1 MFNFIA
7 GAIAGSILTTI
18 LLSVFWVGGRSD
30 E

>member
-18 LLSVFWVGGRSD
+18 LLAVFWVGGRD